1 MITTNTDYSKV
12 VKEVA
17 DMVEYVYPN
26 RPDRKT
32 QSNKRHQAPIINNNC
47 SSYTQALVQFREDNC
62 SYEPLQ

>member
-1 MITTNTDYSKV
+1 
-12 VKEVA
+12 
-17 DMVEYVYPN
+17 MVEYVYPN